1 MKPWFYNEQSI
12 TEFKEPVVYK
22 GLNISVS
29 KTKVK
34 PPYIA
39 VVTSPATSKEVTRTG
54 GETEQEALD
63 SAKQAIDKRE
73 EDAPKISTS
82 GQTSVLLNV
91 PSNDELLKDPTMY
104 NNIYAKISK
113 DQNGPTLVI
122 GNEVYGAADLE
133 ADGFVRSYDRRMKKN
148 RDSEDALPQIMFNAS
163 NKLLSQIGI
172 KMNGRY
178 TLDIEGKYRD
188 DNEHTV
194 YPLQFQGSTIHAGD
208 KLRMSRPALTIGA
221 TREDAQPWFQREFEE
236 AEIIKFPEPEKK
248 VMELPNVQ
256 SYPDFLTGV
265 KDLHNRRDRGEISQ
279 DSHDR
284 LYQDLIHRFM
294 RKESFE
300 TPWFLREYKDL
311 SQAKTD
317 IISKIQ
323 NLQIESD
330 KDAKLLD
337 RIYKLLS
344 SDNLSPIIR
353 NAFLQSTADDNL
365 KNIDNVIQD
374 LSKAIFSIESDYKK
388 INNFLSNLEK
398 TGSAID
404 TDAMIS
410 PGTQSF
416 STIFKGDEVGVKA
429 FKALKSYGEG
439 AKQKGKGEWA
449 LALLSNKIQVQ
460 SGKGDITVN
469 GKEVE
474 VKAEAG
480 AGGGRLGQGGP
491 AQNQAISFWSK
502 LPSIKKHFTELG
514 GKYLGIANALKY
526 LDADLPL
533 TNSKARSNRQ
543 KMLQQYFSPYF
554 KNSNQIV
561 KAFMQSDPKLAE
573 KIYAAANFENYK
585 AIDQFE
591 GILMINFAQ
600 EKTTYFESGND
611 IIKMR
616 DAGMLKSFG
625 ISFIPSRS
633 RPPEIFAQLSMSSA
647 KA

>member
-1 MKPWFYNEQSI
+1 MKPWFEREQSI
-12 TEFKEPVVYK
+12 TEFKEPVAYK

-39 VVTSPATSKEVTRTG
+39 IVTSPATSKEVLRTG
-54 GETEQEALD
+54 GDTEQEALD
-63 SAKQAIDKRE
+63 SAKQAVDKRE
-73 EDAPKISTS
+73 ADAPKISAS
-82 GQTSVLLNV
+82 GQTSILFNT
-91 PSNDELLKDPTMY
+91 PSNDELLKDPSAY
-104 NNIYAKISK
+104 NDFYAKISK

-122 GNEVYGAADLE
+122 GNEIYGAADLE
-133 ADGFVRSYDRRMKKN
+133 ADGFRRSDRRNPEKAGK
-148 RDSEDALPQIMFNAS
+148 DALPQVAVNAS
-163 NKLLSQIGI
+163 NKTLAQMGI

-178 TLDIEGKYRD
+178 TMDIEGKYED
-188 DNEHTV
+188 DKGHTV
-194 YPLQFQGSTIHAGD
+194 YPLQFQSITIHAGD
-208 KLRMSRPALTIGA
+208 KERMKKPGLTIGMK
-221 TREDAQPWFQREFEE
+221 REDVEPWFQREFEE
-236 AEIIKFPEPEKK
+236 ADIIKFPEPVKN
-248 VMELPNVQ
+248 VVELPNVQ

-265 KDLHNRRDRGEISQ
+265 KDLHSRRDRGEISQ

-300 TPWFLREYKDL
+300 TPWFLREYEDL

-365 KNIDNVIQD
+365 KNVDNVIQD
-374 LSKAIFSIESDYKK
+374 LSKAIFTIESDYKK

-404 TDAMIS
+404 TDAIIS

-554 KNSNQIV
+554 KNSNEIV